1 MNILFRIAAS
11 AARLGRAAACALLTF
26 SCAALAQT
34 PTDPLNSPAWP
45 DLQKR
50 LGVAPLVFDAR
61 VEVIAPETAED
72 PMNVPVT
79 VRTDA
84 LPDVERVLVIADLNP
99 ILKVLEFEPLKSAPR
114 LSFRMK
120 LQQGSPV
127 RALAKTKDGTW
138 HVGGTWV
145 DTDGGGCTA
154 PSVGR
159 SSGNW
164 TDSLGKVESRQFSQ
178 ASGSR
183 IKLRVMHPMD
193 TGLAPGIPAF
203 YLETLVLR
211 DARGTEWARITT
223 YEPVSEN
230 PVFSVD
236 FATTPPP
243 LKLIGRD
250 NNGNRVESA
259 LQQ

>member
-1 MNILFRIAAS
+1 MKPQFRIAAS
-11 AARLGRAAACALLTF
+11 LSRLAAI
-26 SCAALAQT
+26 AALALGNAAGLAQ
-34 PTDPLNSPAWP
+34 PAADPLNSPAWP
-45 DLQKR
+45 DLPAR
-50 LGVAPLVFDAR
+50 LGVGPLEFDPR
-61 VEVIAPETAED
+61 VVVIAPETAED
-72 PMNVPVT
+72 PLNVPVT
-79 VRTDA
+79 VRTDD
-84 LPDVERVLVIADLNP
+84 LPDVERVLVVADLNP

-127 RALAKTKDGTW
+127 RALAKTRDGRW

-145 DTDGGGCTA
+145 ETDGGGCTA

-159 SSGNW
+159 SSGNRAD
-164 TDSLGKVESRQFSQ
+164 TLGQVESRRFPQ

-203 YLETLVLR
+203 FIETLTLR
-211 DARGTEWARITT
+211 DAQGGEWARITT

-230 PVFSVD
+230 PVFSID
-236 FATTPPP
+236 FASSPPP
-243 LKLIGRD
+243 LRLIGRD